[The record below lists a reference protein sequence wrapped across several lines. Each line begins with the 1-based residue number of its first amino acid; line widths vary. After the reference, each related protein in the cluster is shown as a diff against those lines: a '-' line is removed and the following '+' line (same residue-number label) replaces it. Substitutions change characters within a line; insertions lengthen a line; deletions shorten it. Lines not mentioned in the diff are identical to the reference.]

1 MSERT
6 AEERTRDAMAV
17 ATARPEMEY
26 CNACS
31 LPFWVAIT
39 PRADGHKRGP
49 CKCPEYDPYEE

>member
-1 MSERT
+1 MTEYIVEKAS
-6 AEERTRDAMAV
+6 
-17 ATARPEMEY
+17 MEY